1 MNATELTVM
10 VYLNT
15 TTDELDRPLGIID
28 GYDQTHSFEQVAQW
42 IDTTTPG
49 DRPITPADL
58 HTIAEHAFFL
68 FNVGDDPDMT
78 GGAPDPRAIAYRA
91 AGHRSLSVGDLVTV
105 GETALAV
112 ASCGFDTV
120 ALPHSLTTDPAIR

>member
-1 MNATELTVM
+1 MNATELTVT

-49 DRPITPADL
+49 DRPITLADL

-78 GGAPDPRAIAYRA
+78 GEPPIRA
-91 AGHRSLSVGDLVTV
+91 RSRTGQPVTDRSRS
-105 GETALAV
+105 EISSPSAK
-112 ASCGFDTV
+112 
-120 ALPHSLTTDPAIR
+120 PP